1 MVTGTL
7 RAVLWFLGSL
17 GVLWLLLGIL
27 LLPGMGQMM
36 MGGGG
41 MMGSDTM
48 PMGGGMM
55 GSETMPMGG
64 GMMAMGAMMILMVV
78 QFVAMLGLVGIFVYL
93 VVDTLRGRSST
104 AVR

>member
-36 MGGGG
+36 MGGSGMMGGGG

-55 GSETMPMGG
+55 
-64 GMMAMGAMMILMVV
+64 AMGAMMTLMVV
-78 QFVAMLGLVGIFVYL
+78 QFVAMLGLAGIFVYL